1 MDNNLDRIIVLI
13 PAYKPGEALT
23 GLSKELKERG
33 FGEIVI
39 VDDGSG
45 EEFAARFDELKQMGC
60 RVLAHDINRGKGRAL
75 KTGIA
80 DIVSQFDDIVG
91 VVTADADGQH
101 LVRDIVCVA
110 QMLNEWQDTIVLG
123 SRAFCGEVPLKSRMG
138 NAITRG
144 VFNFLSGQR
153 IRDTQTGLRG
163 LPGNS
168 LDKLVSLPGERY
180 EYEMNMLLE
189 ASRLN
194 LKLKEIDIETVYINN
209 NSGSHFNP
217 LKDSWRIYKRIIMF
231 GASSLLAFGVDF
243 LVFTLITLWV
253 TGTERLWIPVVSARV
268 ISSIVNFSVNRHVIF
283 SKKDKQ
289 NLRRHLIGYY
299 TLAAVILI
307 LNYAIISALSAVGLN
322 LYVAKA
328 LTEILLFLLSFF
340 VQRRVVFK

>member
-1 MDNNLDRIIVLI
+1 MENNLARIVVLI
-13 PAYKPGEALT
+13 PAFKPGEALAN
-23 GLSKELKERG
+23 LSKELIERG
-33 FGEIVI
+33 FEQIVI

-45 EEFAARFDELKQMGC
+45 DEYAAHFAELGQLGC
-60 RVLAHDINRGKGRAL
+60 RVLAHNVNRGKGRAL

-80 DIVSQFDDIVG
+80 DIISQGGDIDG

-123 SRAFCGEVPLKSRMG
+123 SREFCGEVPLKSRMG

-163 LPGNS
+163 LPGKS
-168 LDKLVSLPGERY
+168 LEKLLDLPGERY

-217 LKDSWRIYKRIIMF
+217 LKDSWRIYKRIILF

-243 LVFTLITLWV
+243 LVFTMITLWV

-268 ISSIVNFSVNRHVIF
+268 ISSLVNFSVNRHVIF

-289 NLRRHLIGYY
+289 SLKRHLIGYY
-299 TLAAVILI
+299 LLAAVILA
-307 LNYAIISALSAVGLN
+307 LNYAIISALNAFGLN
-322 LYVAKA
+322 LYLAKA